1 MIAGIFLVNK
11 KQDYHLSVRK
21 SEEIGEDRGE
31 RRMCEEDI

>member
-21 SEEIGEDRGE
+21 SEEIGE
-31 RRMCEEDI
+31 RRICEEDI